1 MLDCSKALGQL
12 LKTHD
17 HPHPFASHGG
27 TARRSWSEDLRN
39 IGLERGQSS
48 PEMYWGAKLCKAL
61 KTNKITSKS
70 ILYLA
75 SSQYSDA
82 STGVMLSPYLVQVNS
97 LAAAFC
103 TSCKQ
108 DKVDKIPNR

>member
-39 IGLERGQSS
+39 LGLERGQSS

-61 KTNKITSKS
+61 KTNKIV
-70 ILYLA
+70 
-75 SSQYSDA
+75 